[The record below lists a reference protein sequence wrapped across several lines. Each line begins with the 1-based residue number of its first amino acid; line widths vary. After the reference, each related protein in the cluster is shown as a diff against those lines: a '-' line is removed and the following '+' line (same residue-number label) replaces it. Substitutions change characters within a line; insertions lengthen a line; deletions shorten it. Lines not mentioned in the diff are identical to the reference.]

1 MNLFPYLSL
10 FTKTTP
16 IMRKRWTLLPADEA
30 VADHLHE
37 VLNISP
43 VLCRLL
49 AQRGIKTFDEAKTF
63 FRPDL
68 SQLHD
73 PFLMRDMDK
82 AVGRLESAFSKKE
95 KILLYGDYDV
105 DGTTS
110 VALMYGFL
118 SKHHRQLDYYIP
130 DRHKEGYGISMAG
143 IGYAQQNGISL
154 IVAMDC
160 GIRAVEQVAAAKKLG
175 IDFIICDHHLPEAR
189 PDASEACIPDAVAVL
204 DPMRPDCQYPFK
216 GLSGCGVAFKL
227 AQAISR
233 VKNWPEKDL
242 VNLLDIL
249 VLSIAADI
257 VPMTGENRVLAHF
270 GLKRLNRTRRT
281 GLRALIEK
289 SGRRKPLAI
298 SGIVFGIAPMLN
310 AAGRIGDAED
320 AVKLLL
326 SNDKNTAAD
335 NARFLAHQNELR
347 KEHDRH
353 ILLEAKR
360 MFREMPGW
368 EERRSILLFQKDWHK
383 GVVGIGAA
391 RMVEHFHRPVILLT
405 QSQGKAVGSARSVPG
420 FNVYKA
426 IKSCEDLLD
435 NFGGHDHAAGMT
447 LPVEAVPEFRERFET
462 AVKNSITEEQLTPE
476 VKLSATIDFKDITPK
491 FWRILKQ
498 FAPFGPGNRSPVFA
512 TKNVVDSGKSRLLK
526 NDHLR
531 VSLKQNGSVPMQGM
545 AFGLGGHF
553 TKVHSK
559 KPFHVA
565 YKIEEEMW
573 KGDKYL
579 RMVVRDFWF

>member
-1 MNLFPYLSL
+1 
-10 FTKTTP
+10 
-16 IMRKRWTLLPADEA
+16 MRKRWTLLPADEA

-37 VLNISP
+37 VLKINPI
-43 VLCRLL
+43 LCRLL
-49 AQRGIKTFDEAKTF
+49 AQQGIKTFDEAKTF
-63 FRPDL
+63 FRPDF

-73 PFLMRDMDK
+73 PFLMQDMDK
-82 AVGRLESAFSKKE
+82 AVRRLESAFSQKE

-105 DGTTS
+105 DGTTC

-118 SKHHRQLDYYIP
+118 SKRHRYLDYYIP

-143 IGYAQQNGISL
+143 IEYAQQNGISL

-160 GIRAVEQVAAAKKLG
+160 GIRAVDQIEKAKSLG
-175 IDFIICDHHLPEAR
+175 IDFIICDHHLP
-189 PDASEACIPDAVAVL
+189 DGDIPGAAAVL
-204 DPMRPDCQYPFK
+204 DPMRSDCKYPFK
-216 GLSGCGVAFKL
+216 GLSGCGVVFKL
-227 AQAISR
+227 AAAISK
-233 VKNWPEKDL
+233 KNSWPEEDL
-242 VNLLDIL
+242 HNLLDIL

-257 VPMTGENRVLAHF
+257 VPVTGENRVLAHF
-270 GLKRLNRTRRT
+270 GLQKLSRTKRI

-298 SGIVFGIAPMLN
+298 SGIVFGIAPMIN
-310 AAGRIGDAED
+310 AAGRIGDAKD

-326 SNDKNTAAD
+326 SNDKNVAAD
-335 NARFLAHQNELR
+335 NARFLSHQNELR

-353 ILLEAKR
+353 ILLEAKTQ
-360 MFREMPGW
+360 FREMPGW
-368 EERRSILLFQKDWHK
+368 EEQRSILLFNENWHK

-391 RMVEHFHRPVILLT
+391 RMVEHFHRPTILLT
-405 QSQGKAVGSARSVPG
+405 QSNGMATGSARSVPG
-420 FNVYKA
+420 FNIYKA
-426 IKSCEDLLD
+426 IKSCEDLLTS
-435 NFGGHDHAAGMT
+435 FGGHDHAAGMT

-462 AVKNSITEEQLTPE
+462 AVKNSITEEQLIPE
-476 VKLSATIDFKDITPK
+476 IKLSAHIDFKDITPK

-531 VSLKQNGSVPMQGM
+531 VSVKQNGSVPMQGM
-545 AFGLGGHF
+545 AFGMGGHF

-559 KPFHVA
+559 KPFQVA
-565 YKIEEEMW
+565 YKIEEEIW